1 MQPNSTISGRGAT
14 SRPTDSKPSTKFPK
28 LQLTFSEEPKVPR
41 EGYSFGT
48 NPHGDVL
55 LGEKSRKHNISHRHF
70 CITFDNR
77 RRLILRDSSRWGT
90 AVSYGGLGKAEVR
103 KHFTWILDLE
113 KGGPDTTKEVA
124 VKINELSFRI
134 RIPDHADCQS

>member
-1 MQPNSTISGRGAT
+1 MPG
-14 SRPTDSKPSTKFPK
+14 
-28 LQLTFSEEPKVPR
+28 

-55 LGEKSRKHNISHRHF
+55 LGEKSRKLDISHRHF

-90 AVSYGGLGKAEVR
+90 AVSYGSLGKAEVR

-124 VKINELSFRI
+124 VKINELSFRFVSPI
-134 RIPDHADCQS
+134 MQIVKASTIIMWKYFSGKTV